1 MGNRKTQIIYGN
13 EAGNTGAEITY
24 GNEAEMADENEITII
39 EDTRE
44 DLQDFLGM
52 AQEIERMDEEE
63 KKERIEEIFGE
74 QEESDEEEQEE
85 LSESAQARQDE
96 IKGRQGSRANVDV
109 ALAMQIAD
117 QVAAEAAA
125 EPPCYVVHGA
135 KVLCSMGSREAR
147 LVTPMDH
154 GVLLEN
160 TPQLVAGDS
169 AALTNIMCFGNCFS
183 VDNPN
188 MAQAAV
194 DATNQYN
201 QRKAQGFWGRLK
213 AKFGIKPKV
222 VTQVSKE
229 LQQLCICECEP
240 SFTKGALWEEGYEKC
255 KIKGQETLLQPAT
268 LVCAHGGVIRIV
280 DNGQKEQNG
289 QNE

>member
-1 MGNRKTQIIYGN
+1 
-13 EAGNTGAEITY
+13 
-24 GNEAEMADENEITII
+24 MADGNEITII

-63 KKERIEEIFGE
+63 QKERIKEIFGE
-74 QEESDEEEQEE
+74 KEEESDEEQEEE
-85 LSESAQARQDE
+85 LSEAAQARKDE
-96 IKGRQGSRANVDV
+96 IESRQSSRANVDV

-125 EPPCYVVHGA
+125 ETPCYVVHGA

-154 GVLLEN
+154 GVLLGDM
-160 TPQLVAGDS
+160 PQMVADDS
-169 AALTNIMCFGNCFS
+169 ASLTNVMCFGNCFS
-183 VDNPN
+183 VENPK

-194 DATNQYN
+194 DATNRYN
-201 QRKAQGFWGRLK
+201 QEKSKGFWGTIK
-213 AKFGIKPKV
+213 SWFGIKPKV

-240 SFTKGALWEEGYEKC
+240 FFTEGALWEEGYERC
-255 KIKGQETLLQPAT
+255 QIMDQETLLQPAT
-268 LVCAHGGVIRIV
+268 LVCEYGGVIRIIN
-280 DNGQKEQNG
+280 NGQSE
-289 QNE
+289 

>member
-1 MGNRKTQIIYGN
+1 MENTKTGIISGI
-13 EAGNTGAEITY
+13 EAGISGAIITD
-24 GNEAEMADENEITII
+24 GNEITIV

-52 AQEIERMDEEE
+52 AQEIERLGEEE
-63 KKERIEEIFGE
+63 QKERLEEIFGE
-74 QEESDEEEQEE
+74 QEETDSGEEEQEE
-85 LSESAQARQDE
+85 LSPEAQARKDE
-96 IKGRQGSRANVDV
+96 IEGRQSSRANVDV
-109 ALAMQIAD
+109 ALSMQIAD
-117 QVAAEAAA
+117 QVAAKAA
-125 EPPCYVVHGA
+125 EQFPCYVVHGA

-154 GVLLEN
+154 GVLLGN
-160 TPQLVAGDS
+160 TPQLIANDS
-169 AALTNIMCFGNCFS
+169 ASLTNVMCFGNCYS
-183 VDNPN
+183 VENPK

-213 AKFGIKPKV
+213 ARFGIKPKV
-222 VTQVSKE
+222 VTEVSEE

-240 SFTKGALWEEGYEKC
+240 LFAEGALWEEEYERCQILDQK
-255 KIKGQETLLQPAT
+255 TLLQPAT
-268 LVCAHGGVIRIV
+268 LVCEHGGVIRIA

-289 QNE
+289 QSE

>member
-1 MGNRKTQIIYGN
+1 MGNIGT
-13 EAGNTGAEITY
+13 
-24 GNEAEMADENEITII
+24 EMADENEITII

-63 KKERIEEIFGE
+63 QKERIKEIFGE
-74 QEESDEEEQEE
+74 QEEESDEEEQEE
-85 LSESAQARQDE
+85 LTEAAQARKDE
-96 IKGRQGSRANVDV
+96 IEGRQGSRANVDV

-117 QVAAEAAA
+117 KVASEAANN
-125 EPPCYVVHGA
+125 PCYVVHGA

-154 GVLLEN
+154 GVLLAN
-160 TPQLVAGDS
+160 TPQLVADDS
-169 AALTNIMCFGNCFS
+169 VSLANVMCFGNCFS
-183 VDNPN
+183 VENPK

-201 QRKAQGFWGRLK
+201 QKKAEGLWGTIK
-213 AKFGIKPKV
+213 SWFGIKPKV

-240 SFTKGALWEEGYEKC
+240 FFTEGALWEEGYEGC
-255 KIKGQETLLQPAT
+255 QIMDQETLLQPAT
-268 LVCAHGGVIRIV
+268 LVCEYGGVIRIV
-280 DNGQKEQNG
+280 DNGQ
-289 QNE
+289 NE